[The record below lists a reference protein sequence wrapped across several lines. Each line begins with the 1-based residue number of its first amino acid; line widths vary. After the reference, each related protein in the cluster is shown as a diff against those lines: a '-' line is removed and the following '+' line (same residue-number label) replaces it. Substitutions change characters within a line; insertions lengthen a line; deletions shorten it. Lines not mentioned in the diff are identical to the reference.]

1 MGHHHHH
8 KYSFGNFIHDISPA
22 TKGIGHLFDKGITAV
37 DHIGVAGV
45 HEVGS
50 VSKSLINKTG
60 GLLDKIS
67 LPIIV
72 VGGAVLF
79 FVLTKK

>member
-8 KYSFGNFIHDISPA
+8 KYSFGNFLHDIGPA
-22 TKGIGHLFDKGITAV
+22 SKGIGHLFNKSITAV

-45 HEVGS
+45 HEIGG
-50 VSKSLINKTG
+50 VSKSLINKTS

-67 LPIIV
+67 LPLIV
-72 VGGAVLF
+72 VGGVVVF

>member
-8 KYSFGNFIHDISPA
+8 KYSFGNFLHDIGPA
-22 TKGIGHLFDKGITAV
+22 SKSIGHLFDKGLTVA
-37 DHIGVAGV
+37 DHIGVASV
-45 HEVGS
+45 HEIGG
-50 VSKSLINKTG
+50 VSKSLINKTS

-67 LPIIV
+67 LPIIL
-72 VGGAVLF
+72 VGGVVVF